1 MDMNPKTVF
10 DFDFFG
16 HTIDVT
22 SSIVTQW
29 FFMAVIIVLV
39 LLVTRNIGK
48 MPSKRQSVLEMVVT
62 AIAGLV
68 DSNMGKEYKK
78 FFVLYI
84 GSMGIFMFFLNTSG
98 LIGIVPS
105 TMDINV
111 TAAFAL
117 MTFFL
122 INGNAIR
129 ENGVKGYLHGYL
141 QPFAPMLVMNVI
153 EKVTIPLSL
162 TLRLFINMVVGTIIL
177 ELVYHGL
184 GHLAFLIPVPLHFF
198 FDLFVGVIQTF
209 VFMMLTMVYVKTA
222 AAE

>member
-1 MDMNPKTVF
+1 MEMNPKTVF
-10 DFDFFG
+10 DFDLFG
-16 HTIDVT
+16 QTFDVT

-29 FFMAVIIVLV
+29 FFMAVIITIVI
-39 LLVTRNIGK
+39 LLTKNLKKIPTK
-48 MPSKRQSVLEMVVT
+48 TQSTLEMIVN

-68 DSNMGKEYKK
+68 NSNMGKEYKN

-84 GSMGIFMFFLNTSG
+84 GSMGIFLFFLNTSG

-122 INGNAIR
+122 INGNAIKQ
-129 ENGVKGYLHGYL
+129 NGLGGYVHGYFK
-141 QPFAPMLVMNVI
+141 PFAPMVVMNVI

-177 ELVYHGL
+177 ELVYEGL
-184 GHLAFLIPVPLHFF
+184 GHFAFLVPVPLHFF
-198 FDLFVGVIQTF
+198 FDLFVGAIQTF